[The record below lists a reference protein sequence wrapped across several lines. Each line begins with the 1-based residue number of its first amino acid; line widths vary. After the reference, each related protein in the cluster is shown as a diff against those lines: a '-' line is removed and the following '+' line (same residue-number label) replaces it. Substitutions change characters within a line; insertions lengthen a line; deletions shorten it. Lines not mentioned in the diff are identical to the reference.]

1 MENFLSNLNIS
12 ENITH
17 IKIDVGLGLNNIQ
30 SQNWLKTES
39 NLFVFMFDPNTDSI
53 NSSLNNM
60 MNYKSIFDNNNNSF
74 HIIPVALSNVEEE
87 QNLEFYSMLHDG
99 GTSSLYKPI
108 NLERLGPVKTK
119 NIVKTYSL
127 KHFFDLFPWEKFEY
141 IEYIKIDAQGA
152 DLDIIKSAGEYLR
165 DRVVY
170 ITAEPES
177 SDYENC
183 SHNTSE
189 NMEEYLLTQNFIKI
203 NHSNTKDPTFI
214 NRKFIEL
221 KDNIY
226 IYQT

>member
-1 MENFLSNLNIS
+1 LI
-12 ENITH
+12 
-17 IKIDVGLGLNNIQ
+17 
-30 SQNWLKTES
+30 
-39 NLFVFMFDPNTDSI
+39 
-53 NSSLNNM
+53 
-60 MNYKSIFDNNNNSF
+60 
-74 HIIPVALSNVEEE
+74 
-87 QNLEFYSMLHDG
+87 
-99 GTSSLYKPI
+99 
-108 NLERLGPVKTK
+108 
-119 NIVKTYSL
+119 
-127 KHFFDLFPWEKFEY
+127 PWEKFEY